1 MHPVPGSR
9 VSHYQL
15 VRKLGAGGMGD
26 VYLADDLDLGR
37 QVAIKFLNA
46 PFDDHARHRLLNEA
60 RAVAALDHPLICAV
74 HEVGHDETRGD
85 FIVMQYVEGETLA
98 ARLTRGPL
106 APDSTLELAADVA
119 DALDAAHRRGIVHR
133 DLKPQNIVLQPSGR
147 PKLLDFGIS
156 KRLTPPDGETQAPTG
171 TPLTGAHTLVG
182 TPGYMSPEQMRG
194 KPADFRSDLFALG
207 CVLYECLTAR
217 RAFAGTT
224 TAEVFGQVLHVDPPA
239 VSTTAVGVSPDLDIL
254 VSRLLRKAPDE
265 RFQSAAEVL
274 GAVRTLRGLTTRV
287 DSRGSVRTRTGGWR
301 PTARQQAVGVPALVI
316 AVIAGWWLW
325 SRSGSHANPPPGAAR
340 WYAQGVEALRD
351 GAYVGARASLEEAI
365 KLFPDYALA
374 YSRLAEA
381 CTELDDDGAAQVAL
395 LRVTALNAR
404 LPADERLRLDA
415 VRSLVLRE
423 YDQAI
428 EAFTTLLARH
438 PNDAGLWVDAG
449 RAVEAAGN
457 AGKARE
463 HYAKAVA
470 LDPQYAAARLRLGS
484 AAARTGDTKLALSEF
499 DEAIRQY
506 RASTR
511 IEGEAEALIRK
522 AARQSATGDYSG
534 ARASSERAIAISVDE
549 RYLPQRLRAS
559 FQLARVTLAEGRFAE
574 AEALAAA
581 AVAQAQ
587 AAGHEGLAAEG
598 LIAVSNSLLALGRSA
613 DADGAVARAIA
624 LAAKKGAR
632 RTEMLARLQQ
642 AYFRVAAG
650 NYSEAVTLAQAPLKF
665 FEDGRYRDLTAQA
678 KNVLSRAREYLEEY
692 DEARRLTTE
701 VLEYAEAVNNNALV
715 AETLENLAGQ
725 LTKLGNL
732 PEAERRRRRI
742 EQISRAQGDH
752 QRLKYDLTNRAEL
765 LIGLGR
771 GTEAMALLDEIRKA
785 IAAGHPAYAD
795 RPRRVAALVALLAST
810 QGRFADVESLANE
823 AIKDPLDKPDSA
835 SLLALVLRE
844 HARARLGRSRE
855 PASQISARLKQTTS
869 PSFRRELAYWVS
881 RTLLSRKDAG
891 AALSVITAEL
901 EGAPLSTNVELR
913 WRLRAIAGRAVAA
926 GAAEPRSATFD
937 PGADEDVRRLT
948 AEWAGDAGSYF
959 ARPDL
964 AELRKVR

>member
-1 MHPVPGSR
+1 
-9 VSHYQL
+9 
-15 VRKLGAGGMGD
+15 MGD
-26 VYLADDLDLGR
+26 VYLAEDLDLGR
-37 QVAIKFLNA
+37 HVAIKFLNA
-46 PFDDHARHRLLNEA
+46 PFDDHARQRLLNEA

-74 HEVGHDETRGD
+74 HEVGHDEAHGD
-85 FIVMQYVEGETLA
+85 FIVMQYVDGETLA
-98 ARLTRGPL
+98 TRLTRGPL
-106 APDSTLELAADVA
+106 APDATLELAADVA

-156 KRLTPPDGETQAPTG
+156 KRLTPPDGVTQAPTG

-239 VSTTAVGVSPDLDIL
+239 VSTTAVGVSPDLDVM
-254 VSRLLRKAPDE
+254 VSRLLRKAPHE

-274 GAVRTLRGLTTRV
+274 GAIRTLRGLTTRV
-287 DSRGSVRTRTGGWR
+287 DSRASARTRTGGWR
-301 PTARQQAVGVPALVI
+301 PTARQQVVGVSALVV
-316 AVIAGWWLW
+316 AAIAGWWVW
-325 SRSGSHANPPPGAAR
+325 SRNGSLVEPPPGAAR
-340 WYAQGVEALRD
+340 WYGQGVEALRD
-351 GAYVGARASLEEAI
+351 GAYAGARASLEEAI
-365 KLFPDYALA
+365 RLFPDDALA

-381 CTELDDDGAAQVAL
+381 CAELDDDAAAQVAL
-395 LRVTALNAR
+395 LRVAGLNAR
-404 LPADERLRLDA
+404 LPGDERLRLDA
-415 VRSLVLRE
+415 VRSLVLRD

-428 EAFTTLLARH
+428 KAFTTLLARH
-438 PNDAGLWVDAG
+438 PTDAGLHVDAG

-457 AGKARE
+457 AGQARE
-463 HYAKAVA
+463 YYAKAVA
-470 LDPQYAAARLRLGS
+470 LDPQYAAAHLRLGS
-484 AAARTGDTKLALSEF
+484 AAARAGETKLALSAF
-499 DEAIRQY
+499 DEAIRLY

-522 AARQSATGDYSG
+522 AARQSATGDYAG
-534 ARASSERAIAISVDE
+534 ARTSSERAIAISVDE

-559 FQLARVTLAEGRFAE
+559 FQLARVTMAEGRFAE
-574 AEALAAA
+574 AEALATA

-587 AAGHEGLAAEG
+587 AAGHEGMAAEG
-598 LIAVSNSLLALGRSA
+598 LIAVANSLLALGRSA
-613 DADGAVARAIA
+613 DADAEVARAIA

-632 RTEMLARLQQ
+632 RIEMQARLQQ
-642 AYFRVAAG
+642 AYFRHAAG
-650 NYSEAVTLAQAPLKF
+650 NYREAVALAQGPLKF

-771 GTEAMALLDEIRKA
+771 GIEAMALLDEIRKA
-785 IAAGHPAYAD
+785 IATGHPAYAD
-795 RPRRVAALVALLAST
+795 RPRRVAALGALLAST
-810 QGRFADVESLANE
+810 ERRYADVESLANE
-823 AIKDPLDKPDSA
+823 AIKDPTDKPDSA

-844 HARARLGRSRE
+844 HARAQLGRSRE
-855 PASQISARLKQTTS
+855 ALSAISARLTQTTS

-881 RTLLSRKDAG
+881 RTLLARKDAA
-891 AALSVITAEL
+891 AALSVVTTEL
-901 EGAPLSTNVELR
+901 AAPPLATNVELR
-913 WRLRAIAGRAVAA
+913 WRLRALADLAVAA
-926 GAAEPRSATFD
+926 GATAS
-937 PGADEDVRRLT
+937 PGMSFASSVDEDVRHVT
-948 AEWAGDAGSYF
+948 AEWAAGASLYF

-964 AELRKVR
+964 ADLRKTR